1 MLHAPRS
8 FVTMS
13 SVIERDALAELR
25 AIAERGASA
34 ADRGGSEAEL
44 RETYD
49 DLRER
54 AEILAARYGWAT
66 TAQLADQLPSP
77 SALAQV
83 ERLDVAFGAD
93 SNPASASAPD
103 RGMAARLRDAL
114 NDLAGWAT
122 GVRLAYETLEDF
134 GPRA

>member
-1 MLHAPRS
+1 MLQAPRS

-77 SALAQV
+77 KALAEV
-83 ERLDVAFGAD
+83 ERLDVAFGSD
-93 SNPASASAPD
+93 SNPASAPD

-122 GVRLAYETLEDF
+122 GVRLACETLEDF